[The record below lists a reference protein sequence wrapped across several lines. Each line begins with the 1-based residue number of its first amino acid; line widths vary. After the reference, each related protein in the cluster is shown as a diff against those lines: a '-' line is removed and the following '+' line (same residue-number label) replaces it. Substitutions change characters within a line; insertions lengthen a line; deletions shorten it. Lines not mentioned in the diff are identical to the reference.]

1 MGDQNQ
7 LALLNILNI
16 LDTCR
21 EIDILAKDITA
32 FSFLGSV

>member
-7 LALLNILNI
+7 LALLNIL
-16 LDTCR
+16 DTCK